1 MTTYRTDF
9 RPESLAADVVEA
21 REAEHDARAECV
33 RLSGIFSALVL
44 GATDSYADVAAIRR
58 ADEALSEATAV
69 WLQARA
75 TERNAWFAA
84 EAGHVWLQARATER
98 DA

>member
-21 REAEHDARAECV
+21 RKAEHDARTECV

-75 TERNAWFAA
+75 TERDAWFAA
-84 EAGHVWLQARATER
+84 EAGRVWLQARATER